1 MIHMELQIINEY
13 IGFTGTDRTVML
25 GRGLNN
31 DIVEL
36 NFQCDEVGV
45 DETDRKISVNLP
57 ELRRTLTVVK
67 DLETYGS
74 VRILDDTYDT
84 YASSSKLNLRYVDS
98 DGEFILEINHG
109 FEFHFDAYRL
119 LAILEALDY

>member
-1 MIHMELQIINEY
+1 MELQIINDY
-13 IGFTGTDRTVML
+13 GGFNGTDRTVML

-31 DIVEL
+31 EILEL

-45 DETDRKISVNLP
+45 DDTERKISVNLA
-57 ELRRTLTVVK
+57 ELRRTLAVVR

-74 VRILDDTYDT
+74 VRILDDSYDS
-84 YASSSKLNLRYVDS
+84 YVSSSKLNLRYADS
-98 DGEFILEINHG
+98 DGNFILEINHG

-119 LAILEALDY
+119 LSILEALDY